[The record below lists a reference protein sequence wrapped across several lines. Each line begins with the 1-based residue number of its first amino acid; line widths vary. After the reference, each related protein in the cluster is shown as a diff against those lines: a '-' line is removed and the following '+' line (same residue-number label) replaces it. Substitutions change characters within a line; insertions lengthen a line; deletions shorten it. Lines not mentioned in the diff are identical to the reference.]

1 MPKKERAPVTRRHIY
16 LFDSD
21 WDFIMSHFDATVGAS
36 TTIREVLHTWVEGV
50 KAKIEAQGPMTQRQA
65 NVALPPLTKQEEEDA

>member
-50 KAKIEAQGPMTQRQA
+50 KAKIEAQGPTIQRAA
-65 NVALPPLTKQEEEDA
+65 NVTLPQGLKGEEHE